1 MSKIKLDKIE
11 DAISAIKKGEI
22 IIVVDDENRE
32 NEGDF
37 ITAAETIDS
46 SKINFMAKKWK
57 RINLCSN
64 VREIML

>member
-1 MSKIKLDKIE
+1 MQLMLL
-11 DAISAIKKGEI
+11 KKGDI

-46 SKINFMAKKWK
+46 AKINFMAKKWK
-57 RINLCSN
+57 GFNLCSY
-64 VREIML
+64 V

>member
-46 SKINFMAKKWK
+46 
-57 RINLCSN
+57 
-64 VREIML
+64 

>member
-1 MSKIKLDKIE
+1 MTEIKLNKIE
-11 DAISAIKKGEI
+11 DAIESIKRGEI

-46 SKINFMAKKWK
+46 
-57 RINLCSN
+57 
-64 VREIML
+64 